1 MSRRGPAGG
10 VRGTPGGSPGGSG
23 LEARVELAIG
33 RLHLDAEVAV
43 ASGEL
48 VVLLGPN
55 GAGKTTL
62 LRALAGLVE
71 LDRGRVVLDGAVL
84 EDARTGERVATER
97 RPVGFVFQ
105 DYLLF
110 PHLSALENVAF
121 GLRARGVPR
130 AEARRRAAAWLQR
143 VGLAEHGGSRP
154 RALSGGQAQRVALA
168 RALVGDPRLL
178 LLDEPLAALDA
189 ASRGEVRRDL
199 RRHLASFDGT
209 RLLVTHD
216 PLEAMTMADRLVVLE
231 DGKVTQTG
239 TPTQVSARPRSRYVA
254 ELVGVNLFRGQ
265 AAGHTIHLAGG
276 GTVVAAGSHQGEV
289 FASVHPRA
297 VALHR
302 RTPEGTPRNVWAGT
316 AGTLDI
322 VADRVR
328 VHVTGTVP
336 IVAEVTPAAVA
347 ELRLADGGPVWAS
360 VKATEV
366 SVYPA

>member
-1 MSRRGPAGG
+1 MS
-10 VRGTPGGSPGGSG
+10 
-23 LEARVELAIG
+23 LDARVALTLG
-33 RLHLDAEVAV
+33 KLRLEVEIAV
-43 ASGEL
+43 ATGEL

-62 LRALAGLVE
+62 LRALAGLVAVE
-71 LDRGRVVLDGAVL
+71 QGRVVLDEVVL
-84 EDARTGERVATER
+84 EDTEAAVRVPTER
-97 RPVGFVFQ
+97 RPIGFVFQ

-110 PHLSALENVAF
+110 PHLSAIENVAF

-130 AEARRRAAAWLQR
+130 AEARHRAAAWLER
-143 VGLAEHGGSRP
+143 VGLADHAGSRP
-154 RALSGGQAQRVALA
+154 AALSGGQAQRVALA
-168 RALVGDPRLL
+168 RAMVADPRLL

-189 ASRGEVRRDL
+189 ATRSEVRRDL

-231 DGKVTQTG
+231 DGHVTQTG
-239 TPTQVSARPRSRYVA
+239 TPAQVSAQPRSRYIA

-265 AAGHTIHLAGG
+265 AAGHTVELDGG
-276 GTVVAAGSHQGEV
+276 GALVAADGYHGEV
-289 FASVHPRA
+289 FAAVHPHA

-302 RTPEGTPRNVWAGT
+302 RAPEGTPRNVWTGT
-316 AGTLDI
+316 AETLE
-322 VADRVR
+322 VVGDRVR
-328 VHVTGTVP
+328 VRVAGQVP
-336 IVAEVTPAAVA
+336 VIAEVTPAAA
-347 ELRLADGGPVWAS
+347 SELRLADGGPVWAS

>member
-1 MSRRGPAGG
+1 MS
-10 VRGTPGGSPGGSG
+10 
-23 LEARVELAIG
+23 LQARVELTLG
-33 RLHLDAEVAV
+33 QLHLDVDVAV

-62 LRALAGLVE
+62 LRALAGLVP
-71 LDRGRVVLDGAVL
+71 LDTGRVVLDEVVL
-84 EDARTGERVATER
+84 EDTGTGARVATER
-97 RPVGFVFQ
+97 RPIGFVFQ

-121 GLRARGVPR
+121 GLRARGMAR

-143 VGLAEHGGSRP
+143 VGLTDHAGSRP

-168 RALVGDPRLL
+168 RAMVADPRLL

-189 ASRGEVRRDL
+189 ASRSEVRRDL
-199 RRHLASFDGT
+199 RRHLDSFDGT

-231 DGKVTQTG
+231 QGRVTQTG
-239 TPTQVSARPRSRYVA
+239 TAAQVSTRPRSRYVA
-254 ELVGVNLFRGQ
+254 ELVGVNLFTGR
-265 AAGHTIHLAGG
+265 AAGHTVQLAGG
-276 GTVVAAGSHQGEV
+276 GTLVTADDHHGAV
-289 FASVHPRA
+289 FTAVHPHA

-302 RTPEGTPRNVWAGT
+302 RAPEGTPRNVWAGT
-316 AGTLDI
+316 AETLE
-322 VADRVR
+322 VVGDRVR
-328 VHVTGTVP
+328 VRVTGQVP
-336 IVAEVTPAAVA
+336 IVAEVTPAAAA

-366 SVYPA
+366 TVYPA